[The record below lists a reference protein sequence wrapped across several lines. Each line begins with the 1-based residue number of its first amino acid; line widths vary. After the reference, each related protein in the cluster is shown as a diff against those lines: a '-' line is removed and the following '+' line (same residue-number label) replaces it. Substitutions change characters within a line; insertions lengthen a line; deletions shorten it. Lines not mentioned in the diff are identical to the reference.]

1 MWQQILHIDQQL
13 LLALN
18 GSWGGFWDTFFYIVT
33 ARLDVD
39 SALRGD
45 PLLRMAQDRDG

>member
-33 ARLDVD
+33 ARLTWI
-39 SALRGD
+39 
-45 PLLRMAQDRDG
+45 PLYAAILYLSLIHI